1 MNIFITLQK
10 DEIAFLQVSDERC
23 YMMKYAR
30 TLPNIIGGNRKQA
43 RLVSGGL
50 QPSVKPVH
58 LPSGP
63 LWYRSQRFVG
73 LYSWKKTDVLPGIYT
88 DHVTL

>member
-1 MNIFITLQK
+1 MEIFITLQG
-10 DEIAFLQVSDERC
+10 DETAFLQVSAERC
-23 YMMKYAR
+23 YMMKYAH

-58 LPSGP
+58 LLSGP

-73 LYSWKKTDVLPGIYT
+73 LYS
-88 DHVTL
+88 

>member
-10 DEIAFLQVSDERC
+10 DEIAFLQVSAERC

-30 TLPNIIGGNRKQA
+30 TLPNIIEGNRKQA

-50 QPSVKPVH
+50 QSSAKPVH

-63 LWYRSQRFVG
+63 LW
-73 LYSWKKTDVLPGIYT
+73 
-88 DHVTL
+88 